1 MEGGAWKNLFLSALY
16 LKRYQFQMKI
26 YTGEKY
32 YEN

>member
-1 MEGGAWKNLFLSALY
+1 MEGGAWKNLFRDVPN
-16 LKRYQFQMKI
+16 KRYKFQMKI